1 MAQPFLTSIIS
12 EKTKK
17 GDSFTQNRRSIY
29 MQLSKNV
36 CAIAS
41 MPTGMCEG
49 VGN

>member
-36 CAIAS
+36 CARLKVRTRKTENTRA
-41 MPTGMCEG
+41 
-49 VGN
+49 